1 MYNTQ
6 TENLNGMGELTS
18 RARASL
24 SHLLPGVREIWSVL
38 AGGITAAGIA
48 SFLADW
54 AVTEQTQIL
63 STLSFTGAL
72 VWVYGIL
79 LADNGRKALVRLG
92 LLVSIMVFAASGN
105 TDLLAASFLIHAL
118 ATAQISS
125 EVSLRQDKLA
135 LLGWTGATL
144 AMAAISLIALV

>member
-6 TENLNGMGELTS
+6 TEKLNGLGELTAP
-18 RARASL
+18 ARTSL
-24 SHLLPGVREIWSVL
+24 SRLIPGAREIWSVL

-48 SFLADW
+48 SFLAGW
-54 AVTEQTQIL
+54 TVTEQTQIL
-63 STLSFTGAL
+63 SALSFTGAL
-72 VWVYGIL
+72 VWIYGIL

-92 LLVSIMVFAASGN
+92 LLVSIMAFAASGN

-118 ATAQISS
+118 ATAQVSS

-144 AMAAISLIALV
+144 AMAIITLIAFA

>member
-1 MYNTQ
+1 MYNAQ
-6 TENLNGMGELTS
+6 TENLTGLGELAAPARTS
-18 RARASL
+18 LIRL
-24 SHLLPGVREIWSVL
+24 FPGAWEIWSVL

-48 SFLADW
+48 SFLANW

-63 STLSFTGAL
+63 SALSFAGAL
-72 VWVYGIL
+72 VWIYGIL
-79 LADNGRKALVRLG
+79 LADNGRKAMFRLG

-118 ATAQISS
+118 AAAQLSS

-144 AMAAISLIALV
+144 AMAVITLIALV